1 MGKGAHWAYTIISE
15 MVVMGKD
22 HPAVV
27 LLDLILARNIFQLLS
42 FMIKTL
48 SEFVN
53 MTYRKRDF

>member
-1 MGKGAHWAYTIISE
+1 
-15 MVVMGKD
+15 MGKD